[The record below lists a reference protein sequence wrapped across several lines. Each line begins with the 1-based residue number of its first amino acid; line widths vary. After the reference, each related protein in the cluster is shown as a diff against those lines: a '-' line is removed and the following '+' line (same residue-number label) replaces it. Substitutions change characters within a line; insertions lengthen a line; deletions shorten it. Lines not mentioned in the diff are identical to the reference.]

1 MNTLHFVKFAHKTT
15 FDTIV
20 FLVTVAK
27 DTAEHMRWDAD
38 AKARTRIADW
48 CREDYNT
55 TECTAVCDTADT
67 VDGFEPC

>member
-1 MNTLHFVKFAHKTT
+1 MNTLHFVKFEHKTN

-20 FLVTVAK
+20 FLVTVEKA
-27 DTAEHMRWDAD
+27 DHMQVAAEV
-38 AKARTRIADW
+38 KARTRIADW